1 MILCSKHA
9 DFDLFAFTVY
19 LFCSH
24 IFFLFVH
31 FFCSCD
37 QAVPTVQSIS
47 PDVCE
52 KRENLLPFVGL
63 SNLGNTCYLNS
74 VLQVLYYYPGFKAGM
89 KHLFNIISKKKEKF
103 KSEEDQKDERE
114 TSPEDMPA
122 SYELVCNLNSLI
134 VSIEKLQISYL
145 KNPEKYTGELATQPR
160 RLLNTLRELNP
171 MYEGYLQHDAQEV
184 LQCILGY
191 IQEVCQ
197 KLKEEEKNAV
207 VEGESAQSNN
217 IAGNEING
225 RAEQPSTVDSEPE
238 NKSEIEE
245 QNEPSASLPEEKMRK
260 RGTGKRS
267 SDTEAGNAK
276 KKSKVIKDQKVALE
290 AKTCARSKRKPSG
303 DGSDS
308 PADSDI
314 KICVENS
321 IARPLQKKSRLGL
334 GFFKSS
340 GKQPSILSKFC
351 SLGKLTTSL
360 GHKGQ
365 TKVTEEEEPHPNSLK
380 CGSNSCSVPECS
392 GRCTAEI
399 SSERIEE
406 KAIKSHE
413 LNELELMERL
423 FQGQLVLRTRC
434 LECECF
440 TERREDFQDIS
451 VPVQENEP
459 SEVEDGSKISPEPK
473 IERKTLRWAIS
484 QFASVERIVG
494 EDKYFCESCHH
505 YTEAERS
512 LLFDKMP
519 DVITIHL
526 KCFAANSSEFDC
538 YGGLSKVNTPLLTPL
553 KLSLGEW
560 STQQT
565 SDRYELFAAVMH
577 SGITISSGHYTAY
590 VKITDLS
597 HLEGLSEISALD
609 HKDDDIKTEP
619 VNEQGAKALI
629 VEDYDDGEVSFK
641 VNGSGAMV
649 VGSKVSNKKNAEG
662 VGLLGGQKSI
672 TNVELS
678 NSKTSPCEKSGHIAL
693 ENGQSD
699 FAPENSSEDVKEC
712 SNQNGDV
719 CNGGISKSQALSAS
733 WSLREYEGK
742 WILFDDS
749 EVKTIEE
756 KDLLISLS
764 PNTSSTTTPY
774 LLFYKKSAVY

>member
-1 MILCSKHA
+1 MPGIVQTTNDGPAKGSPPKKNRLSLKFFQKKETKRA
-9 DFDLFAFTVY
+9 LDFTDAQEKENRERAVEQENFE
-19 LFCSH
+19 
-24 IFFLFVH
+24 
-31 FFCSCD
+31 SCD

-473 IERKTLRWAIS
+473 IERKTLR
-484 QFASVERIVG
+484 
-494 EDKYFCESCHH
+494 
-505 YTEAERS
+505 
-512 LLFDKMP
+512 
-519 DVITIHL
+519 
-526 KCFAANSSEFDC
+526 FDC